1 MSLLDEVADHEGVLE
16 DITRCEALVGLPGS
30 QPLLSVEAWVMG
42 LRESRRTM
50 SKKGKCFFSLTISLS
65 SFHCASVG
73 SIPVGFWEASA
84 NHTPELEP
92 CSHGHR
98 HVAVSASITISSEE
112 HTDGRRTID
121 PSGAACKA
129 DHFSASF
136 AVSIIS

>member
-84 NHTPELEP
+84 NHT
-92 CSHGHR
+92 
-98 HVAVSASITISSEE
+98 
-112 HTDGRRTID
+112 RRTRTLLTWAQACSSICEHYD
-121 PSGAACKA
+121 KLGGAYRWETYDRSLWCGL
-129 DHFSASF
+129 
-136 AVSIIS
+136 